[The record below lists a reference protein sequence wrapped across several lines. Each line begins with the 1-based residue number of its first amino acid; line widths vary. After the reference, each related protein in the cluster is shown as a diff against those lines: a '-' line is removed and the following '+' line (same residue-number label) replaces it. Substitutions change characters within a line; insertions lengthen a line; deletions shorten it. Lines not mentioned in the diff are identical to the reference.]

1 MKSNYRE
8 LKRTRLKD
16 IKPED
21 NKSRLSLNL
30 LFKIKP
36 RYAFLL
42 ISILV
47 FTVIYFYSYK
57 YTVKPVDLEN
67 LPLIKRD
74 PSYLRII
81 PEDRGGIIFSNQ
93 DKEIYN
99 SITPQNSALE
109 TRVPNKAVTRPS
121 HAEQLHSDKM
131 SDLITKIQNAKD
143 STEEMTQK
151 PQEIIAE
158 PEKLEEKPVQP
169 TTKQKEPKN
178 NSKQTLERNMS
189 VKNDKKSLSSV
200 FDVIEVD
207 NNK

>member
-21 NKSRLSLNL
+21 NKSKLSLNL
-30 LFKIKP
+30 FFKIKP

-99 SITPQNSALE
+99 SITPQNSTLE
-109 TRVPNKAVTRPS
+109 TKAATRANQ
-121 HAEQLHSDKM
+121 AEQIHSDKM

-143 STEEMTQK
+143 STEETTQK
-151 PQEIIAE
+151 PQEIIAK
-158 PEKLEEKPVQP
+158 PEKLEEKSTQAI
-169 TTKQKEPKN
+169 TKPKEPKN
-178 NSKQTLERNMS
+178 NSKQTLERNAS
-189 VKNDKKSLSSV
+189 IKSDKKSLSSV